1 MRKNLSKLLNMREFE
16 QEQAKRLVLKTM
28 EDSKKFEKYSQEDMK
43 KISCLKGETAKRDQ
57 KIAVKLEEIKAC
69 RKLSKISTV
78 DQMAKEVAKGDLAMQ
93 EKQSIKKR
101 RYEAPKKVRAM
112 RQVDFQDSEEEEQ
125 GNSRERESSGEEELM
140 RRIVKLKKKSKRAIK
155 ESKISTEE
163 SSSDEDKKPAK
174 VKHKKKNKVSDYI

>member
-1 MRKNLSKLLNMREFE
+1 MRKNLSELLNMREFE

-57 KIAVKLEEIKAC
+57 KIAVKLEEIKAR

-125 GNSRERESSGEEELM
+125 GNSRERERVVE
-140 RRIVKLKKKSKRAIK
+140 
-155 ESKISTEE
+155 
-163 SSSDEDKKPAK
+163 
-174 VKHKKKNKVSDYI
+174 KKN